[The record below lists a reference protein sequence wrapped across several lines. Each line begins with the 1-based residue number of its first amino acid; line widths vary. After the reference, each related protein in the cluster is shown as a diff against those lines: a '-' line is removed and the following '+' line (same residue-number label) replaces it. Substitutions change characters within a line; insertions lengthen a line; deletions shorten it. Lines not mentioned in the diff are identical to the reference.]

1 MFYTE
6 PDPDSCGG
14 SVLAGNFFRLI
25 MTEEREGETNV
36 QRKIKQ
42 IFCSHNR
49 VICQTG
55 ITCGTIFCPELQILR
70 NCLKTS
76 SRRQVARVKTADSSY
91 LLSTPATL
99 HTSGP
104 NIATLS
110 PVTQV
115 QYNTAA
121 GTELAPFIP
130 HNAILSRL
138 RARATERNACH
149 DLAW

>member
-1 MFYTE
+1 MRDHFLPGTANFEKLFEDVITE
-6 PDPDSCGG
+6 TSGQSGDCGQFL
-14 SVLAGNFFRLI
+14 LAVGTR
-25 MTEEREGETNV
+25 
-36 QRKIKQ
+36 
-42 IFCSHNR
+42 HAPPPR
-49 VICQTG
+49 VSACVDT
-55 ITCGTIFCPELQILR
+55 
-70 NCLKTS
+70 
-76 SRRQVARVKTADSSY
+76 
-91 LLSTPATL
+91 
-99 HTSGP
+99 GP